1 MARFY
6 TLLEDNSRADR
17 SRIEAEIRKFLAPH
31 RVDFKAT
38 EWFSIFEIKERVA
51 RTYLSPK
58 TGRVA
63 LAGDAA
69 HIHAVNG
76 GQGLNTGQADA
87 FALAWR
93 LALAVKSGYHG
104 VMRSYEEERLAAA
117 RGVID
122 VAARLVR
129 STVKTATEYVDLI
142 EKNAN
147 YITGECRAR
156 RL

>member
-6 TLLEDNSRADR
+6 TLLEDNSRADQA
-17 SRIEAEIRKFLAPH
+17 RIEAEIRKFLAPH
-31 RVDFKAT
+31 RVDFKRT

-51 RTYLSPK
+51 RTYFSPK
-58 TGRVA
+58 QRVI

-93 LALAVKSGYHG
+93 LALAVKEGYHG
-104 VMRSYEEERLAAA
+104 VLQSYEDERLATA

-122 VAARLVR
+122 VAAKLVR
-129 STVKTATEYVDLI
+129 STVKTATEYVELI

-147 YITGECRAR
+147 YITGKFNSTNE
-156 RL
+156 